1 VDEQKALGFLKGD
14 IDIKGHSDLSV
25 ISEAAQRMK

>member
-1 VDEQKALGFLKGD
+1 VFLKGD